1 MAPVYTRP
9 DVVPWQSAEYIKR
22 MLGVGGSE
30 IIIIGLLFLLIF
42 GPSKLPQMARDIG
55 RFVGEARRSIDEFK
69 DELTMEPDPD
79 EKPARRRESR
89 NGSKK
94 SSTSLKDKKDDA
106 EDESADSEG
115 SEEKEASQSSS
126 RTASQASKAKE
137 EESGLRDL

>member
-1 MAPVYTRP
+1 
-9 DVVPWQSAEYIKR
+9 

-30 IIIIGLLFLLIF
+30 IILIGLLFLLIF

-55 RFVGEARRSIDEFK
+55 KFVGEARRSIDEFK

-94 SSTSLKDKKDDA
+94 SASSIKSKK
-106 EDESADSEG
+106 EG
-115 SEEKEASQSSS
+115 EEEKESSQTTG
-126 RTASQASKAKE
+126 RATSQTETKE
-137 EESGLRDL
+137 EGPELRDL